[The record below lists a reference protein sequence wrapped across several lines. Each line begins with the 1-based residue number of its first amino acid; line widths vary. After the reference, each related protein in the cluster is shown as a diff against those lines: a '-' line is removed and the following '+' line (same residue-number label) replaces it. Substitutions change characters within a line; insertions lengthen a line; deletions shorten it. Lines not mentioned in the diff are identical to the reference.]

1 MVAPLFLILPLI
13 IVEFGYVPLVGF
25 SNDEPSLAEETGF
38 SECVAWVGGQENGG
52 EDSVP
57 CSARKSLFAN
67 AKSRRS
73 QEAPLASEPML
84 LALIQRQSLY
94 IGALEKELAFYRVSR
109 RFFFFFFFFF
119 SFRARSSSS
128 PLKVACSAS
137 TCSRV
142 SVQFEAM
149 IGAEKPTGLRRN
161 RLDRFEW
168 LVALDDTKLVP
179 FVDREP
185 VLKLMVAAC
194 GRPENVSLMDDES
207 STIGLVDWLWVW

>member
-1 MVAPLFLILPLI
+1 
-13 IVEFGYVPLVGF
+13 
-25 SNDEPSLAEETGF
+25 
-38 SECVAWVGGQENGG
+38 
-52 EDSVP
+52 
-57 CSARKSLFAN
+57 
-67 AKSRRS
+67 
-73 QEAPLASEPML
+73 
-84 LALIQRQSLY
+84 
-94 IGALEKELAFYRVSR
+94 
-109 RFFFFFFFFF
+109 
-119 SFRARSSSS
+119 
-128 PLKVACSAS
+128 
-137 TCSRV
+137 
-142 SVQFEAM
+142 M